1 MSSDSIPVR
10 YIQGHSVRIGPS
22 RTRLTRKSLLLAC
35 LLAGWLLPLTLHAQS
50 SSSVSSPGEADPNA
64 PGEQDQT
71 PAPRPMQR
79 PYAIDPAGPAITLES
94 SEPLFDIATALNA
107 CGYDAGLA
115 ESDPVR
121 QHVRDDVNA
130 ALLASSTARD
140 DRDALCGYIAD
151 HKLGDPGNDLAQ
163 YVSLAVYLTPELEP
177 SVSEADMPPDANNVV
192 NMLPQLRAFV
202 DSVKLHTIWVQHRP
216 EYEALAARIHDPLTT
231 MILETNIYLKQP
243 TSAYDGRSFLVLLEP
258 MLSPAETNARLYGT
272 DYIIVAS
279 PSKSAAN
286 ADDADAPLSV
296 RLDLIRHIYLH
307 YELEPLIYSRAS
319 SMARLAPMLITVQD
333 APIDYI
339 YKSDIVALV
348 TECLIKA
355 IEARTLEIPD
365 AKPKPPAS
373 RERADQV
380 AYQEQLNA
388 YEKSAEILRREYAAD
403 AVKQGY
409 VLTQYFY
416 TQMQIFEH
424 ADVSLSENIGEMVY
438 GMDVDREKHTASQVV
453 FDRQGSSDVLRR
465 VPQQLTGLDL
475 AEVKLEH
482 GDVDGAA
489 GLVQKTLDSKLGDK
503 DPDAARAHFMM
514 ARIETHEG
522 LMDDAQSSFQQT
534 IALSNDPRTTA
545 WSHIY
550 LGRIYDIQQQRDKAL
565 AEYRAALDSRDGR
578 SDTKAAAEKGLSQPF
593 SVPQRAQQDED
604 APLDPT
610 GKAQKDSYKPEPIV
624 VPLPAK
630 P

>member
-1 MSSDSIPVR
+1 MSPDLINASIRIRSAARTGLVR
-10 YIQGHSVRIGPS
+10 KR
-22 RTRLTRKSLLLAC
+22 A
-35 LLAGWLLPLTLHAQS
+35 LLAGLLVCLPVAGLLPLALHAQG
-50 SSSVSSPGEADPNA
+50 SSSVSGPGVEDPNA
-64 PGEQDQT
+64 PAEQA
-71 PAPRPMQR
+71 PPPRPVRR
-79 PYAIDPAGPAITLES
+79 PYAVDATGPAITLES

-121 QHVRDDVNA
+121 QRVRDDVNA
-130 ALLASSTARD
+130 ALLASSTARE
-140 DRDALCGYIAD
+140 DRDALCGYIDD
-151 HKLGDPGNDLAQ
+151 HKLSDPGNDLAQ
-163 YVSLAVYLTPELEP
+163 YVSLAVYLAPGLEL
-177 SVSEADMPPDANNVV
+177 SASEADMPPDANNVV
-192 NMLPQLRAFV
+192 NMLPLLRAFV
-202 DSVKLHTIWVQHRP
+202 DATQLHTIWIGHRQ
-216 EYEALAARIHDPLTT
+216 EYEALAAGIHDPLTE

-243 TSAYDGRSFLVLLEP
+243 ISAYDGRRLLILLEP

-279 PSKSAAN
+279 PSKPAAN
-286 ADDADAPLSV
+286 TVDAAAPLPV

-307 YELEPLIYSRAS
+307 YELEPLIYSRSS
-319 SMARLAPMLITVQD
+319 SMARLAPLLSTVQD
-333 APIDYI
+333 APIDFI
-339 YKSDIVALV
+339 YKSDVVALV

-355 IEARTLEIPD
+355 IEARTLEIPG
-365 AKPKPPAS
+365 AKPKPPVS
-373 RERADQV
+373 RERAVQV

-388 YEKSAEILRREYAAD
+388 YEKNAEILRREYAAH

-416 TQMQIFEH
+416 EKMQIFEH
-424 ADVSLSENIGEMVY
+424 ADISLSENIGEMVY
-438 GMDVDREKHTASQVV
+438 GMEVDREKHTASQVV

-475 AEVKLEH
+475 AERKLMR

-489 GLVQKTLDSKLGDK
+489 GLVQKTLDGKLGDQ
-503 DPDAARAHFMM
+503 DPDAARAHFLM

-534 IALSNDPRTTA
+534 IALSKDPRTTA

-550 LGRIYDIQQQRDKAL
+550 LGRIYDIQEQREKAL
-565 AEYRAALDSRDGR
+565 AEYRAALDNRDGR
-578 SDTKAAAEKGLSQPF
+578 SDTRAAAEKGLQQPF
-593 SVPQRAQQDED
+593 TVPKRDQQDED

-624 VPLPAK
+624 VPLPAR